1 MHWTTV
7 YQAEVKNMNSYN
19 VQLTEKDILEK
30 EFKTSIRG
38 YNQEEVD
45 EFLDIIIQDY
55 DKFQKKI
62 DQLEREIDQLKRSS
76 SQTQARTRMHQPTQQ
91 VNYDILQRLSNLEKE
106 VFGKK
111 MAEP

>member
-1 MHWTTV
+1 
-7 YQAEVKNMNSYN
+7 MNKPRVRLN
-19 VQLTEKDILEK
+19 AQEILNK
-30 EFKTSIRG
+30 EFKTGIRG

-55 DKFQKKI
+55 HAFNEKI
-62 DQLEREIDQLKRSS
+62 KNLETEIKNLKRITETKQSRT
-76 SQTQARTRMHQPTQQ
+76 QTSYRTQQ

-111 MAEP
+111 YAES

>member
-1 MHWTTV
+1 MEKTST
-7 YQAEVKNMNSYN
+7 
-19 VQLTEKDILEK
+19 QLNPQEILNK
-30 EFKTSIRG
+30 EFKTGIRG

-55 DKFQKKI
+55 QAFENQINK
-62 DQLEREIDQLKRSS
+62 LNNEIRNLKRRMDSETSS
-76 SQTQARTRMHQPTQQ
+76 PQSTRRTQQ

-111 MAEP
+111 FAGS